1 MSVSTT
7 SATAAPR
14 FPKLRLGNWAT
25 WESDMSAYLRSRGLM
40 GHVTGM
46 RKAPTVPSANDKN
59 ESLVI
64 SQQAR
69 LDDFNVEKER
79 AGGEIFLMP
88 EEDEKPLVRDLQ
100 DSPQALWDKL
110 KERHVVIK
118 PNARFN
124 AYDSFFSLRLEEGET
139 LTSLATRVK
148 EGMRRIVEHRP
159 TDFKLADLDAE
170 LQVMA
175 SIRALS
181 GDASCRTLVTLL
193 MHTDDLGDLDKLEA
207 KLVTE
212 DIQRNKSP

>member
-46 RKAPTVPSANDKN
+46 RKAPTVHSANDKN

-69 LDDFNVEKER
+69 LDDFNIEKER
-79 AGGEIFLMP
+79 AGGEIFLML
-88 EEDEKPLVRDLQ
+88 EEDEKPLVRHLQ

-139 LTSLATRVK
+139 
-148 EGMRRIVEHRP
+148 
-159 TDFKLADLDAE
+159 
-170 LQVMA
+170 
-175 SIRALS
+175 
-181 GDASCRTLVTLL
+181 C
-193 MHTDDLGDLDKLEA
+193 
-207 KLVTE
+207 
-212 DIQRNKSP
+212 